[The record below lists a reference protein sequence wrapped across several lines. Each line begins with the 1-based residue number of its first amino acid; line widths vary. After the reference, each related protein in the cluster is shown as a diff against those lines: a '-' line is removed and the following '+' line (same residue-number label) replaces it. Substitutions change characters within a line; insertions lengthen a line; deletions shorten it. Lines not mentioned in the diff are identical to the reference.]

1 MYSYATFFL
10 NFIFIICASYVH
22 FKTFYVFISMRNVR
36 ILCVRASY
44 VHFYAFYVCIFMRNV
59 YIYIMHLQTTPRRA
73 AVNFSTDL
81 LTWAK
86 FVLMFSCNSIQAC
99 KSHNATLRQ
108 PSNQTLN
115 LNHKLANQRRHK
127 H

>member
-1 MYSYATFFL
+1 MCILKLFMCSFLCAMYVYYAFAL
-10 NFIFIICASYVH
+10 LMCIFYA
-22 FKTFYVFISMRNVR
+22 FYVCIFMRNVH
-36 ILCVRASY
+36 VY
-44 VHFYAFYVCIFMRNV
+44 VFYVCIFMRNV
-59 YIYIMHLQTTPRRA
+59 YIYIMRLQTTPRRA

>member
-59 YIYIMHLQTTPRRA
+59 CILFVRA
-73 AVNFSTDL
+73 SLVQFYAFY
-81 LTWAK
+81 A
-86 FVLMFSCNSIQAC
+86 F
-99 KSHNATLRQ
+99 
-108 PSNQTLN
+108 
-115 LNHKLANQRRHK
+115 ANYPEPGGG
-127 H
+127 